1 MRGFRLHSWQRVGI
15 ILSVLWV
22 LVGAWLAQQAVYAPL
37 RTGYS
42 KCISLGVAPSI
53 CKAELDKGIARRKKE
68 KLPGAIAVF
77 AFAPLALVW
86 LIIGMMRWL
95 RRGFTSG
102 IMIHSPSIP
111 TRLDEMRR
119 FPPPWTVEKIP
130 GGFKVLDA
138 YQQSLAYVYARE
150 KPGDAQI
157 ASVLTEDEARRIA
170 INIANLPALLGAT
183 KEPEDNEL
191 DFPEG
196 GG

>member
-1 MRGFRLHSWQRVGI
+1 MRGFQLHSWQRVGI

-22 LVGAWLAQQAVYAPL
+22 LLGAWLAQQAVYAPL

-53 CKAELDKGIARRKKE
+53 CKAELDKGTARRKKE

-77 AFAPLALVW
+77 AFAPIALVW
-86 LIIGMMRWL
+86 LIIWMVRWL

-102 IMIHSPSIP
+102 IMIHSPGIP
-111 TRLDEMRR
+111 TRQDEMRR

-138 YQQSLAYVYARE
+138 NQQSLAYVNARE
-150 KPGDAQI
+150 KPGDAQT

-170 INIANLPALLGAT
+170 NNIAKLPTLLN
-183 KEPEDNEL
+183 KK
-191 DFPEG
+191 
-196 GG
+196 